1 MYFCLLCWNFEC
13 RKKCRKL
20 EFLTFLWILFSFDW
34 LVAGLAAIPY
44 LFWTD
49 IGYINHPG
57 TNEKMKD
64 SAYCAM
70 EISNIYPEGFPVYE
84 LSAIVFFVIPAGLL
98 MFLYISMA
106 ITLHLSMRGVVASS
120 GSVHGERQINSSRKQ
135 IIRMLGKKRIPLFSF
150 WKVAFN

>member
-1 MYFCLLCWNFEC
+1 MG
-13 RKKCRKL
+13 KL
-20 EFLTFLWILFSFDW
+20 EFLTFLWILSSFDW
-34 LVAGLAAIPY
+34 LVACLAAIPY
-44 LFWTD
+44 LLFTD

-57 TNEKMKD
+57 TNETMTD

-70 EISNIYPEGFPVYE
+70 EITNIYPEGFPVYE

-135 IIRMLGKKRIPLFSF
+135 IIRMLGKKRIPFF
-150 WKVAFN
+150 CPF